1 CINGAAGR
9 HVWDIHLDKALDKS
23 RLYQDYIATIMTT
36 PALGLIKSSLF
47 IQYYLLFRPLRWV
60 RISVWIG
67 ATIFGLF
74 SVAVTITGLVLLSPW
89 PGQSLLEDILSWHY
103 LQFAQFAIP
112 TGIIG
117 MLVDWYLLIL
127 PIPAVLTLQMSTA
140 KKLGVL
146 IIFMTGGLAA
156 IASIVSL
163 FYRVQLPKNLSD
175 SSWNGGYVL
184 LWAQIE
190 MFAGVAASSMPTV
203 KQFFCRQNL
212 SLTSWRS
219 SVKFRLSH
227 LLSSSV
233 RVKLTDENPSF
244 TDWGGIDTHAPE
256 DHEGLRM
263 EDLESDGYERKAAK
277 ARRARDS

>member
-1 CINGAAGR
+1 
-9 HVWDIHLDKALDKS
+9 
-23 RLYQDYIATIMTT
+23 MTT

-60 RISVWIG
+60 RIGVWIG

-74 SVAVTITGLVLLSPW
+74 SVAVTITGLVLLSPS

-146 IIFMTGGLAA
+146 IIFMTGGL
-156 IASIVSL
+156 
-163 FYRVQLPKNLSD
+163 
-175 SSWNGGYVL
+175 
-184 LWAQIE
+184 
-190 MFAGVAASSMPTV
+190 
-203 KQFFCRQNL
+203 
-212 SLTSWRS
+212 
-219 SVKFRLSH
+219 
-227 LLSSSV
+227 
-233 RVKLTDENPSF
+233 
-244 TDWGGIDTHAPE
+244 
-256 DHEGLRM
+256 
-263 EDLESDGYERKAAK
+263 
-277 ARRARDS
+277 